1 MSNDCHGE
9 LYLTRATV
17 MLLSSMEDHWTFVP
31 TSLLRELE
39 INIQTVKENLLRKQ
53 DLLTKVY
60 SAQFTGIM
68 DGDTI

>member
-1 MSNDCHGE
+1 
-9 LYLTRATV
+9 

>member
-1 MSNDCHGE
+1 M
-9 LYLTRATV
+9 TRATV